1 MQAHSSVTEKQVYR
15 MDMSTM
21 GRPTDR
27 KRTAFGDRLVAAR
40 ETAGL
45 SQRELADRLK
55 VRQSVLSWWE
65 RRPVALKPEQLAE
78 LATVLGVSTDALLGR
93 QTEIKR
99 SAGPT
104 GKARKVFEA
113 VSKLPR
119 HHQQK
124 IVEVVEALI
133 AQRVSG

>member
-1 MQAHSSVTEKQVYR
+1 
-15 MDMSTM
+15 M

-40 ETAGL
+40 DAAGL

-78 LATVLGVSTDALLGR
+78 LATTLGVSTDELLGR
-93 QTEIKR
+93 QTETKR